1 MFALRNLEWEMTG
14 VTQCATCDPA
24 TNTNSNTLQKLL
36 EQALSIWG
44 KYMEIKTNGRFR
56 TFFSWLC
63 FCRTILIMSQMT
75 EIFLWEKPHCRNCCL
90 VSKGLYWKISRNTLT
105 DKTETGNTLTKLDTL
120 LQDWMDF
127 LIKHFS
133 TVNGIKSRESGL
145 AVCSLVRWRQCTQY
159 VLQPVCVYSCCCW
172 STMKSEAHTDSDE
185 EWSTYWA
192 EVLKTK
198 RSKLQSLL
206 CFSCFIFWC
215 LLFFS
220 TSFVPSER
228 YHYWIKTHMT
238 LSSNATLG
246 LCLGMGTL

>member
-63 FCRTILIMSQMT
+63 FCRTKLIMSQMT

-133 TVNGIKSRESGL
+133 TVNGIKSRERARCLLFGQME
-145 AVCSLVRWRQCTQY
+145 AVYTVRATASLC
-159 VLQPVCVYSCCCW
+159 VLLLLLV
-172 STMKSEAHTDSDE
+172 HDE
-185 EWSTYWA
+185 EWSTYWQWWR
-192 EVLKTK
+192 VKH
-198 RSKLQSLL
+198 
-206 CFSCFIFWC
+206 I
-215 LLFFS
+215 
-220 TSFVPSER
+220 
-228 YHYWIKTHMT
+228 
-238 LSSNATLG
+238 LSWSVENKKI
-246 LCLGMGTL
+246 

>member
-63 FCRTILIMSQMT
+63 FCRTKLIMSQMT

-172 STMKSEAHTDSDE
+172 STMKSEAHTE
-185 EWSTYWA
+185 
-192 EVLKTK
+192 LKCWK
-198 RSKLQSLL
+198 QKDLNCSL
-206 CFSCFIFWC
+206 CCAFPA
-215 LLFFS
+215 LFFGVCCFLALL
-220 TSFVPSER
+220 SFPVNVIIIGLKHTW
-228 YHYWIKTHMT
+228 HYRAMLH
-238 LSSNATLG
+238 
-246 LCLGMGTL
+246 

>member
-1 MFALRNLEWEMTG
+1 MFALRNLEWEMTR

-24 TNTNSNTLQKLL
+24 TNTNSTNTLQKLL

-63 FCRTILIMSQMT
+63 FCRTKLIMSQMT

-105 DKTETGNTLTKLDTL
+105 DKTETGNTFTKLDTL

-172 STMKSEAHTDSDE
+172 STMKSGAHTE
-185 EWSTYWA
+185 
-192 EVLKTK
+192 LKCWK
-198 RSKLQSLL
+198 QNDLNCSLCL

-215 LLFFS
+215 LMFFS

-246 LCLGMGTL
+246 LCFGMGTL